1 MKTVITALALTAMLA
16 TSAVAK
22 TQRTNATRIQPDNTV
37 AELNN
42 SYCHYHYAQTDPDQR
57 IRLQLRRDC
66 KSYESSGSQ

>member
-1 MKTVITALALTAMLA
+1 MKTLISALAVAAILA

-22 TQRTNATRIQPDNTV
+22 TQRTKEARNQPDNAA
-37 AELNN
+37 AEFNN

-66 KSYESSGSQ
+66 KNYESSGSQ